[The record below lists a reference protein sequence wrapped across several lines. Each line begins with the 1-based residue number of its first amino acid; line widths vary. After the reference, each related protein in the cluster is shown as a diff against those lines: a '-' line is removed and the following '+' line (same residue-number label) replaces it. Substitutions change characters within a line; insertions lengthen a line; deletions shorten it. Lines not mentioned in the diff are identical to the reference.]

1 MGVSKWS
8 GDRALRHAAT
18 AARFLDIF
26 KGFFMATS
34 CACFFR
40 PLAFSAVALL
50 ALTAVAAAQV
60 TVTIDSATMTSG
72 YMNVSDL
79 PSNGG
84 AFQFGSSWGVGDLNA
99 TFPTPS
105 SVNFTPNTI
114 GDPNPYWYTPSGG
127 PGSTG
132 NKIMEANLYNES
144 TGVLNGQT
152 VTFEGN
158 VSSFTLQTGTNPDT
172 DYTFKAFIRDFAPDY
187 SSVVETLV
195 PITSTG
201 LFSATMATINN
212 PARHVQYGLQMK
224 GADVWFT
231 DVASKGSVTVNA
243 VPEPSTYALLAFG
256 GCAAAALRRRMIRR
270 ANA

>member
-1 MGVSKWS
+1 MFIS
-8 GDRALRHAAT
+8 
-18 AARFLDIF
+18 
-26 KGFFMATS
+26 
-34 CACFFR
+34 
-40 PLAFSAVALL
+40 FSRIVRSFAVAVIASL
-50 ALTAVAAAQV
+50 AVVASALAAD
-60 TVTIDSATMTSG
+60 VTIDSATLTLG

-84 AFQFGSSWGVGDLNA
+84 AYQFGGAWGVADLNA
-99 TFPTPS
+99 TFPTSS

-114 GDPNPYWYTPSGG
+114 GDPNPYWYTPAGG

-152 VTFEGN
+152 VIFSGS
-158 VSSFTLQTGTNPDT
+158 VSSFTLQTGTNPNT
-172 DYTFKAFIRDFAPDY
+172 DYTFKAFVRDFAPDY

-201 LFSATMATINN
+201 LFSATMATIND
-212 PARHVQYGLQMK
+212 PTRHVQYGLQMK
-224 GADVWFT
+224 GANVWFT

-256 GCAAAALRRRMIRR
+256 GCAAAALRRRIRR